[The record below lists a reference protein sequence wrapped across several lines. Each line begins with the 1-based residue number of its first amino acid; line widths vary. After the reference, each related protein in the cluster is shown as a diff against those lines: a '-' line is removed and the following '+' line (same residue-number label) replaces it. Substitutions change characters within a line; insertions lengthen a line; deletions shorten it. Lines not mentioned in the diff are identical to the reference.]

1 MKKIILSFIATMCML
16 VMAPIVKADSDVTV
30 YMFTKNGCPACEA
43 AREYFEG
50 LLEKDKDAF
59 KLVNIE
65 VWCGDDY
72 TVDPNSPEWILG
84 SEDAYNLL
92 MAAVEYYK
100 LDETQ
105 LGTPVIAIGDY
116 ARIGFNSSDPS
127 DITDAI
133 AKAKK
138 SKKEVDVIKD
148 LAKKNDIELSSVIKD
163 FDVKSCDKTLA
174 DTTKSSG
181 KYDAIIIVSI
191 FVVLIGGFA
200 GLVVLGR
207 KN

>member
-1 MKKIILSFIATMCML
+1 MKKVILSLITIVSLIIMIP
-16 VMAPIVKADSDVTV
+16 VVKADSDVTV

-72 TVDPNSPEWILG
+72 TVDPSEWILG

-92 MAAVEYYK
+92 MAAVEHYK
-100 LDETQ
+100 LDESK

-116 ARIGFNSSDPS
+116 ATIGINTSDTK
-127 DITDAI
+127 DIDDAI

-148 LAKKNDIELSSVIKD
+148 LAKENNIELSSVIKD
-163 FDVKSCDKTLA
+163 FDVKSCDKTTA

-181 KYDAIIIVSI
+181 KYDAVIIVAI
-191 FVVLIGGFA
+191 FVVLIGGFT
-200 GLVVLGR
+200 GLVVLG
-207 KN
+207 KK

>member
-1 MKKIILSFIATMCML
+1 MKKVILSFIATLSML
-16 VMAPIVKADSDVTV
+16 VMLPVVKADSDVTV
-30 YMFTKNGCPACEA
+30 YMFTKNGCSACEA

-65 VWCGDDY
+65 VWCGTDY
-72 TVDPNSPEWILG
+72 VTDPDNPQWILG

-92 MAAVEYYK
+92 MAAVEHYK
-100 LDETQ
+100 LDENQ

-116 ARIGFNSSDPS
+116 ATIGFNSNDPS
-127 DITDAI
+127 AITDAI

-148 LAKKNDIELSSVIKD
+148 LAEENNIELSSV
-163 FDVKSCDKTLA
+163 VKEFGVQSCDKTTN
-174 DTTKSSG
+174 DNTNKSSG
-181 KYDAIIIVSI
+181 KYDAVIIVSI

-200 GLVVLGR
+200 GLVVLG
-207 KN
+207 KK

>member
-1 MKKIILSFIATMCML
+1 
-16 VMAPIVKADSDVTV
+16 
-30 YMFTKNGCPACEA
+30 MFTKNGCSACEA

-50 LLEKDKDAF
+50 LLEKDDDAF

-65 VWCGDDY
+65 VWCGDDL
-72 TVDPNSPEWILG
+72 TDPNNPQWILG

-92 MAAVEYYK
+92 MSAVEHYK
-100 LDETQ
+100 LDESK

-116 ARIGFNSSDPS
+116 ATIGFNTNDPS

-133 AKAKK
+133 NKAKK

-148 LAKKNDIELSSVIKD
+148 LAKENNIELSSVIKD
-163 FDVKSCDKTLA
+163 FDAKSCDKTTA
-174 DTTKSSG
+174 DTEKSGG

-207 KN
+207 K

>member
-1 MKKIILSFIATMCML
+1 MKKVILSFIAALSML
-16 VMAPIVKADSDVTV
+16 VMLPVVKADSDVTV
-30 YMFTKNGCPACEA
+30 YMFTKNGCSACEA

-65 VWCGDDY
+65 VWCGTDY
-72 TVDPNSPEWILG
+72 VTDPDNPQWILG

-92 MAAVEYYK
+92 MAAVDHYK
-100 LDETQ
+100 LDESQ

-116 ARIGFNSSDPS
+116 ATIGFNSNDPS

-133 AKAKK
+133 SKAKK

-148 LAKKNDIELSSVIKD
+148 LAEENNIELSSVIKD
-163 FDVKSCDKTLA
+163 FGVKSCDKTTA

-200 GLVVLGR
+200 GLVVLG
-207 KN
+207 KK

>member
-1 MKKIILSFIATMCML
+1 MKKIIISFIAIVSML
-16 VMAPIVKADSDVTV
+16 VMMPIAKADSDVTV
-30 YMFTKNGCPACEA
+30 YMFTKNGCSACEA

-50 LLEKDKDAF
+50 LLEEDKDAF

-65 VWCGDDY
+65 VWCGDDV
-72 TVDPNSPEWILG
+72 TDPNNPQWILG

-92 MAAVEYYK
+92 MAAVEHYK
-100 LDETQ
+100 LDETK

-116 ARIGFNSSDPS
+116 ARIGFNSNDPS

-133 AKAKK
+133 NKAKK

-148 LAKKNDIELSSVIKD
+148 LAEENDIELSSVIKD
-163 FDVKSCDKTLA
+163 FDAKSCDKTAA
-174 DTTKSSG
+174 DTEKSGG

-207 KN
+207 K

>member
-1 MKKIILSFIATMCML
+1 MKKIILSFIAILSML
-16 VMAPIVKADSDVTV
+16 IMLPVVKADSDVTV
-30 YMFTKNGCPACEA
+30 YMFTKNGCSACEA

-72 TVDPNSPEWILG
+72 TVDPNSPQWILG

-92 MAAVEYYK
+92 MAAVEHYK
-100 LDETQ
+100 LDESK

-116 ARIGFNSSDPS
+116 ATIGFNTNDPS

-133 AKAKK
+133 NKAKK
-138 SKKEVDVIKD
+138 GKKEVDVIKD
-148 LAKKNDIELSSVIKD
+148 LAKENNIELSSIIKD
-163 FDVKSCDKTLA
+163 FGVKSCDKTTT
-174 DTTKSSG
+174 DDTKSNG

-207 KN
+207 K

>member
-1 MKKIILSFIATMCML
+1 MKCGT
-16 VMAPIVKADSDVTV
+16 DYVT
-30 YMFTKNGCPACEA
+30 
-43 AREYFEG
+43 
-50 LLEKDKDAF
+50 
-59 KLVNIE
+59 
-65 VWCGDDY
+65 
-72 TVDPNSPEWILG
+72 DPENPQWILG

-92 MAAVEYYK
+92 MAAVEHFE
-100 LDETQ
+100 LDENQ

-116 ARIGFNSSDPS
+116 ATIGFNSNDPS

-148 LAKKNDIELSSVIKD
+148 LAEENDIELSSVTKD
-163 FDVKSCDKTLA
+163 FGVKSCDKITA
-174 DTTKSSG
+174 DTEKSGG

-207 KN
+207 R

>member
-1 MKKIILSFIATMCML
+1 MKKIILSFVTIISLL
-16 VMAPIVKADSDVTV
+16 VMMPVVKADSDVIV
-30 YMFTKNGCPACEA
+30 YMFTKNGCSACEA

-65 VWCGDDY
+65 VWCGDDL
-72 TVDPNSPEWILG
+72 TDPNNPQWILG

-92 MAAVEYYK
+92 MAAVEHYK
-100 LDETQ
+100 LDESQ

-116 ARIGFNSSDPS
+116 ATIGFNTNDPS

-133 AKAKK
+133 NKAKK

-148 LAKKNDIELSSVIKD
+148 LAKENNIELSSVIKD
-163 FDVKSCDKTLA
+163 FDAENCNKTVA
-174 DTTKSSG
+174 DTTKTSG

-200 GLVVLGR
+200 SLVVLGR
-207 KN
+207 KK